1 VKPKPFKLINS
12 NRKNMKKITIIIAAI
27 VFSAFSTLIAQDHKH
42 GSPHGGIVKTAGT
55 EFHIET
61 VTKGEAIFVYL
72 LDANEKTKTI
82 VGATAKALVQTADGK
97 TSTVSLKT
105 SGKDSFLLNLN
116 KGVKYNKAIITIKTA
131 GKSAS
136 ASFDLAVKVAAKH
149 DEGHKH

>member
-1 VKPKPFKLINS
+1 
-12 NRKNMKKITIIIAAI
+12 MKKITLITAAI

-42 GSPHGGIVKTAGT
+42 GSPHGGIVKTAGA

-61 VTKGEAIFVYL
+61 VIKGEAMFVYL
-72 LDANEKTKTI
+72 LDANEKTKTN

-97 TSTVSLKT
+97 TSTITLKA
-105 SGKDSFLLNLN
+105 SGKESFLLNLN
-116 KGVKYNKAIITIKTA
+116 KGVKYNKAIITIKIG

-136 ASFDLAVKVAAKH
+136 ASFDLAVKVAEKH

>member
-1 VKPKPFKLINS
+1 
-12 NRKNMKKITIIIAAI
+12 MKKITILIVSI

-61 VTKGEAIFVYL
+61 VIKGEAVFVYL

-82 VGATAKALVQTADGK
+82 VGSTATALVQTADGK
-97 TSTVSLKT
+97 TSTVTLKPN
-105 SGKDSFLLNLN
+105 GKESFMLNLN
-116 KGVKYNKAIITIKTA
+116 KAVNYNKAIISIKTS

-136 ASFDLAVKVAAKH
+136 ASFDLAVKVAEKH
-149 DEGHKH
+149 EVGHKH